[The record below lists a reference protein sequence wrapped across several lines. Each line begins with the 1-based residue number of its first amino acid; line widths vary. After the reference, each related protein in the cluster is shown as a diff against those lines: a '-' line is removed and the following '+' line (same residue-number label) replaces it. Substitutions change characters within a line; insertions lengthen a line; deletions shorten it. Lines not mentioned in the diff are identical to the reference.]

1 MARDIE
7 SRTRNVTAVLGPT
20 NTGKTHLA
28 IERMIGHK
36 SGIIGLPLRLLA
48 REVYDKVAAKV
59 GADNVALVTGEEKI
73 KPDNARYWVATVEAM
88 PLDIDVEFVAIDE
101 IQLAADPDR
110 GHVFTDRILNARGSA
125 ETLLLGAQTMH
136 EAISDL
142 IPGANFISRP
152 RLSKLNYSGQKK
164 ITRIPTRSAV
174 IAFSAS
180 EVYAI
185 AELIRRQR
193 GGTAVVLGALS
204 PRTRNAQVELYQSGD
219 VDFLVATD
227 AIGMGLNL
235 DVDHVAFTA
244 LRKFDGAQHR
254 DLLAA
259 EISQIAG
266 RAGRH
271 MNDGTFGVTGDC
283 QPLEADLVE
292 KLETHHFDGI
302 RMLQWRNRFLDF
314 TSVAK
319 LKDSLR
325 KAPDQARL
333 ARARSAEDELALEA
347 VSRDDEVAAIA
358 GQPGAVEKLWDV
370 CQIPD
375 YRKISHQNHA
385 ELVADIYK
393 SITSEAEVI
402 PEDWL
407 SEQVAFS
414 DRVDGDIDT
423 LSTRLAHIRTW
434 TYVANRSDWL
444 KDPMHWQGKTRDV
457 EDRLS
462 DALHERLT
470 QRFVDERTS
479 ALMRGMREKTEL
491 SAEIGE
497 DGALEVENHSVGRL
511 LGFRFQLESQ
521 ADGVHARALRG
532 AAAQVLS
539 RELAMRVRR
548 VVAAKSDAFVL
559 DQSGT
564 ILWRNEPIGELEA
577 GEDPLS
583 PAINVLCDEHLA
595 APDRDKV
602 KERLES
608 YLTETLEEKLQPLIA
623 ASTAADVEGMAKGI
637 GFQLR
642 ENFGVLR
649 REDVADE
656 VKSLDQAAR
665 AQLRKH
671 GVRFGA
677 FNIYFPQLLK
687 PAAAHLTSVLWA
699 LKNSASEKLDRRSLP
714 ALPRAGLTS
723 VTTNPSV
730 PVSYYRANGYHAC
743 GPRVLRIDILE
754 RLADFIRPL
763 VAWRAKPDAPEMT
776 PPQGSSGDGGFI
788 ATADMMSILGCSAE
802 DLGAT
807 LKALGFEPHERAK
820 AQSIEAAIKTPPSI
834 AETSPSLETSDTSVS
849 PVAANGADPEKSEAV
864 QAADPQ
870 NSEVDKEGGE
880 DKSVT
885 DASEPGSTQTETA
898 KSDVDATEIVWRPA
912 RRHRPRH
919 RRPVRAGG
927 ASIENQSSKEGA
939 SEDKPQQKHK
949 REGRGHK
956 GDKSNRDHR
965 LSDKSGQHAGRGDRK
980 HRGKPSS
987 HSKQGPK
994 VHQSKP
1000 PKSEQGAASSPFAA
1014 LSDLKDALEKSDK
1027 QRS

>member
-1 MARDIE
+1 MGRDIE
-7 SRTRNVTAVLGPT
+7 SRIRNVTAVLGPT

-28 IERMIGHK
+28 IERMVGHK

-59 GADNVALVTGEEKI
+59 GAEHVALVTGEEKI
-73 KPDNARYWVATVEAM
+73 KPDKARYWVATVEAM
-88 PLDIDVEFVAIDE
+88 PMDVEVEFIAIDE
-101 IQLAADPDR
+101 IQLAGDPDR
-110 GHVFTDRILNARGSA
+110 GHVFTDRILHARGTA

-136 EAISDL
+136 EVISDL
-142 IPGANFISRP
+142 IPDANFVSRP

-164 ITRIPTRSAV
+164 ITRIPPRSAV

-180 EVYAI
+180 DVYAI

-254 DLLAA
+254 DLLPA
-259 EISQIAG
+259 EIGQIAG

-283 QPLEADLVE
+283 PTLDAELIE
-292 KLETHHFDGI
+292 KLETHTFDSV
-302 RMLQWRNRFLDF
+302 RMLQWRNRGLDF
-314 TSVAK
+314 SSLAK
-319 LKDSLR
+319 LKESLR
-325 KAPDQARL
+325 EAPDRPRL
-333 ARARSAEDELALEA
+333 ARARSADDELALEA
-347 VSRDDEVAAIA
+347 VSRDEEVMALA
-358 GQPGAVEKLWDV
+358 GLPGAVEKLWDV

-385 ELVADIYK
+385 ELVSDIYK
-393 SITSEAEVI
+393 AITSDAEVI
-402 PEDWL
+402 AEDWFA
-407 SEQVAFS
+407 EQVKFS

-434 TYVANRSDWL
+434 TYVANRADWL
-444 KDPMHWQGKTRDV
+444 KDPVHWQGKTRDI

-497 DGALEVENHSVGRL
+497 DGSLQVENHSVGRL
-511 LGFRFQLESQ
+511 QGFRFQPEGQ
-521 ADGVHARALRG
+521 ADGVHARTLRG

-548 VVAAKSDAFVL
+548 VTAAKSDAFSL
-559 DQSGT
+559 DHSGT
-564 ILWRNEPIGELEA
+564 IIWHKEPIGELEA
-577 GEDPLS
+577 GEDPLR
-583 PAINVLCDEHLA
+583 PTITVLCDDHLP

-602 KERLES
+602 KARLEAW
-608 YLTETLEEKLQPLIA
+608 LTETIEERLKPLLA
-623 ASTAADVEGMAKGI
+623 ASSATDVEGLAKGV

-649 REDVADE
+649 REDVAGE
-656 VKSLDQAAR
+656 IKSLDQKSR

-677 FNIYFPQLLK
+677 FNIYFPLLLK

-699 LKNSASEKLDRRSLP
+699 LKNGSNENLDRRKLP
-714 ALPRAGLTS
+714 NLPRAGLTS
-723 VTTNPSV
+723 VAADPDV
-730 PVSYYRANGYHAC
+730 PAAYYRSYGYHVC

-763 VAWRAKPDAPEMT
+763 VAWRPKPEASEKEKPA
-776 PPQGSSGDGGFI
+776 GASGDGGFI
-788 ATADMMSILGCSAE
+788 ATADMMSVLGCSAD

-807 LKALGFEPHERAK
+807 LKALGFESQERPKKKAAASNDK
-820 AQSIEAAIKTPPSI
+820 AQVAEGATAPNATAPEADAKKEDASPP
-834 AETSPSLETSDTSVS
+834 
-849 PVAANGADPEKSEAV
+849 NPE
-864 QAADPQ
+864 P
-870 NSEVDKEGGE
+870 KEPGGE
-880 DKSVT
+880 QTTEPQAQSDAPSDK
-885 DASEPGSTQTETA
+885 TEEDT
-898 KSDVDATEIVWRPA
+898 VEVVWRPV
-912 RRHRPRH
+912 RRQRSRH
-919 RRPVRAGG
+919 RRPRQKQNAT
-927 ASIENQSSKEGA
+927 AEGA
-939 SEDKPQQKHK
+939 ASVNGAERDAKSGDQREGHKNRGGKSTGKRRHGEKQRPGGTGRGGKPQRRKNDQ
-949 REGRGHK
+949 R
-956 GDKSNRDHR
+956 SNRP
-965 LSDKSGQHAGRGDRK
+965 Q
-980 HRGKPSS
+980 
-987 HSKQGPK
+987 
-994 VHQSKP
+994 VHQSAP
-1000 PKSEQGAASSPFAA
+1000 PKSEQGDASSPFAA
-1014 LSDLKDALEKSDK
+1014 LSGLRDELEKNSK
-1027 QRS
+1027 EP

>member
-1 MARDIE
+1 MARDIG

-28 IERMIGHK
+28 IERMVGHK

-48 REVYDKVAAKV
+48 REVYDKVSAKV
-59 GADNVALVTGEEKI
+59 GAEHVALVTGEEKI
-73 KPDNARYWVATVEAM
+73 KPDNVRYWVATVEAM

-101 IQLAADPDR
+101 VQLAADPDR

-125 ETLLLGAQTMH
+125 ETLLLGAQTMQD
-136 EAISDL
+136 AIGDL

-164 ITRIPTRSAV
+164 ITRIPARSAV

-180 EVYAI
+180 DVYAI

-235 DVDHVAFTA
+235 DVDHVAFTS

-254 DLLAA
+254 DLLPA
-259 EISQIAG
+259 EIGQIAG

-283 QPLEADLVE
+283 PPLEPDLVE
-292 KLETHHFDGI
+292 ALESHHFASV
-302 RMLQWRNRFLDF
+302 RTLQWRNRQLDF
-314 TSVAK
+314 SSIAN
-319 LKDSLR
+319 LKECLR
-325 KAPDQARL
+325 QPPGEPRL
-333 ARARSAEDELALEA
+333 SRARTAEDELALDG
-347 VSRDDEVAAIA
+347 VSRDDEIVALA
-358 GQPGAVEKLWDV
+358 GQPGGVERLWDV

-393 SITSEAEVI
+393 AITSEAEVI

-407 SEQVAFS
+407 SKQVAMS

-434 TYVANRSDWL
+434 TYVANRADWV
-444 KDPMHWQGKTRDV
+444 KDPAHWQAKTREV

-479 ALMRGMREKTEL
+479 ALMKGMREKTEL
-491 SAEIGE
+491 SAEISE
-497 DGALEVENHSVGRL
+497 DGALHVENHSVGHL
-511 LGFRFQLESQ
+511 NGFRFQFDGQ
-521 ADGVHARALRG
+521 ADGVHARTLRG

-548 VVAAKSDAFVL
+548 VVAAKADAFAL

-564 ILWRNEPIGELEA
+564 ILWRSEPIGELEA
-577 GEDPLS
+577 GEDPLR
-583 PAINVLCDEHLA
+583 PAVTVLCDEHLP
-595 APDRDKV
+595 APDRDRV
-602 KERLES
+602 RQRLETFV
-608 YLTETLEEKLQPLIA
+608 TETIEEKLQPLIT
-623 ASTAADVEGMAKGI
+623 ASTATDVEGMAKGI

-649 REDVADE
+649 REDVASE
-656 VKSLDQAAR
+656 IKSLDQASR

-687 PAAAHLTSVLWA
+687 PAAAHLMSVLWV
-699 LKNSASEKLDRRSLP
+699 LKNNAVENLDRRNLP

-723 VTTNPSV
+723 VSADSSV
-730 PVSYYRANGYHAC
+730 PIAYYRANGYHVC

-763 VAWRAKPDAPEMT
+763 VAWRAKSDQPDLAP
-776 PPQGSSGDGGFI
+776 PAGASGDGGFL

-807 LKALGFEPHERAK
+807 LKALGFAPHERTKISQTNAVGEASPGKDFEAPSSAAATANSENVSSDPSAGDEKTDTTPSSPSSIPQTDVANGDTK
-820 AQSIEAAIKTPPSI
+820 AQDDAI
-834 AETSPSLETSDTSVS
+834 
-849 PVAANGADPEKSEAV
+849 
-864 QAADPQ
+864 
-870 NSEVDKEGGE
+870 
-880 DKSVT
+880 
-885 DASEPGSTQTETA
+885 
-898 KSDVDATEIVWRPA
+898 EIVWRPV
-912 RRHRPRH
+912 RRHRPKPH
-919 RRPVRAGG
+919 RF
-927 ASIENQSSKEGA
+927 NQQGHVSN
-939 SEDKPQQKHK
+939 
-949 REGRGHK
+949 HK
-956 GDKSNRDHR
+956 GGSADKTSKQTAQHKHGKHAHKGGK
-965 LSDKSGQHAGRGDRK
+965 SHKDKRQDDKKRTFAGSGRK
-980 HRGKPSS
+980 QRGKPSHRS
-987 HSKQGPK
+987 HGPK

-1000 PKSEQGAASSPFAA
+1000 PQSDTEVADSPFAA
-1014 LSDLKDALEKSDK
+1014 LSDLKDALEKGGK
-1027 QRS
+1027 QGS